1 MSRVEALLVL
11 LYVFDSVCANSKKL
25 HLLDF
30 YYCVEEFEEYCH
42 GIPQLTVQA
51 AAEVANNCPDLLPDY
66 TIYISTINITRSV
79 SSSGEVRSYNVRLLQ
94 SCVY

>member
-1 MSRVEALLVL
+1 MSRVEALLIL
-11 LYVFDSVCANSKKL
+11 LYVFDLCDSSKKL
-25 HLLDF
+25 HLLGL
-30 YYCVEEFEEYCH
+30 YHCVEEFEEYCH

-66 TIYISTINITRSV
+66 TIHISTINITRSV